1 MAKNKEPEVKEAKT
15 FSSIGKDTKV
25 PFRLKVSLQQL
36 EDLDEGKSI
45 TAKFRGI
52 NLEIKKA
59 E

>member
-1 MAKNKEPEVKEAKT
+1 MAKNKEPEVKEGKT
-15 FSSIGKDTKV
+15 FSSIGQETKV

-36 EDLDEGKSI
+36 EELDNGNSI
-45 TAKFRGI
+45 TVEFKGV